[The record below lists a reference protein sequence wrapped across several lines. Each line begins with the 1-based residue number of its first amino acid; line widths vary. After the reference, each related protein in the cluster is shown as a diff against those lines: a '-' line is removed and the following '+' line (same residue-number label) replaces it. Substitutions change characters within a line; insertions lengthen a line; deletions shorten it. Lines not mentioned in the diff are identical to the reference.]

1 MKKVVLVTVAVVV
14 VVACGET
21 VGGMMQDAG
30 AMLADAGDAIR
41 DAGDMMQPDAGAQ
54 DVSASCSKSATIGG
68 GSTTVY
74 WAEFPISDPGKT
86 QITICY
92 DADSSLAGPS
102 ARVTCYRYGA
112 GWYEGTSTGFLDC
125 GTDQNR
131 FRSITVHN

>member
-1 MKKVVLVTVAVVV
+1 MNRTKLITVAALAVLAF
-14 VVACGET
+14 ACSES
-21 VGGMMQDAG
+21 VGGMLQDAG
-30 AMLADAGDAIR
+30 AMLA

-74 WAEFPISDPGKT
+74 WAEFPISDPGRT
-86 QITICY
+86 EITICY
-92 DADSSLAGPS
+92 DADPSLAGPS